1 MYVNFRLQLYTYI
14 YCQNIVPTFAEEHG
28 ILTQQ
33 QICFAGD
40 DFHFGLWHS
49 EEEEQY

>member
-1 MYVNFRLQLYTYI
+1 MLLLWK
-14 YCQNIVPTFAEEHG
+14 CQNIVPTFAEEHG

-33 QICFAGD
+33 HIWFAGD

-49 EEEEQY
+49 EEEEQYYNNLSDT